1 MLVARTRR
9 LNTDLLRRNTFQK
22 NQVTRASTLQGP
34 VATNNA
40 TEKLP
45 LPRLRKVVS
54 SNNQSSSNDRTRN
67 FLCSNSTTGT
77 TSRVQSSLNKDS
89 NVRQTSSN
97 HQPVG
102 VPVADVA
109 AVTEIPATGGPAIEN
124 EGQITGSP
132 GTHTGVRHS
141 HTTNEKSSN
150 EDAVESMIDIPMDD
164 GDFGDAGYS
173 SPERTPVIVINDESS
188 NDQEVSVD
196 KEHGLSDSNPREN
209 EIHWQSPKRK
219 G

>member
-22 NQVTRASTLQGP
+22 NQVTRTPTLQGP
-34 VATNNA
+34 VAPSGA

-45 LPRLRKVVS
+45 LPRLPKVVS
-54 SNNQSSSNDRTRN
+54 SNNQSSSNGHTRN
-67 FLCSNSTTGT
+67 LLSSNSTTGT
-77 TSRVQSSLNKDS
+77 SSRVQSALNNDS
-89 NVRQTSSN
+89 NVRQTSIN
-97 HQPVG
+97 YH
-102 VPVADVA
+102 PVADVA
-109 AVTEIPATGGPAIEN
+109 PVTEIPTTGGPVTEN

-132 GTHTGVRHS
+132 GRDTGVGHS

-188 NDQEVSVD
+188 NDQEVSAE
-196 KEHGLSDSNPREN
+196 KEHGLSHSNSREN
-209 EIHWQSPKRK
+209 EIHLQSPKRK

>member
-1 MLVARTRR
+1 MVVARTRR

-22 NQVTRASTLQGP
+22 NQVTRTSTLQGP
-34 VATNNA
+34 VAPSSA

-45 LPRLRKVVS
+45 LPRLPKVVAS
-54 SNNQSSSNDRTRN
+54 KNQSSSNGHTRN
-67 FLCSNSTTGT
+67 LLCSNSTTGT
-77 TSRVQSSLNKDS
+77 TSRVQSSVNKDS

-109 AVTEIPATGGPAIEN
+109 PVTEIPATGGPAIEK

-132 GTHTGVRHS
+132 GTHTGVGHS
-141 HTTNEKSSN
+141 HTNNEQSSN

-188 NDQEVSVD
+188 NDQEVSAD

-209 EIHWQSPKRK
+209 EIHLQSPKRK

>member
-22 NQVTRASTLQGP
+22 NQVTRTPTLQGP
-34 VATNNA
+34 VAPSGA

-45 LPRLRKVVS
+45 LPRLPKVVS
-54 SNNQSSSNDRTRN
+54 SNNQSSSNGHTRN
-67 FLCSNSTTGT
+67 LLCSNSTTGT
-77 TSRVQSSLNKDS
+77 SSRVQSALNKDS
-89 NVRQTSSN
+89 NVRQTSIN
-97 HQPVG
+97 YQPVG

-109 AVTEIPATGGPAIEN
+109 PVIEIPTTGGTVTEN

-132 GTHTGVRHS
+132 GRDTGVGHS

-150 EDAVESMIDIPMDD
+150 EDAVESMVDIPMDD

-209 EIHWQSPKRK
+209 EIHLQSPKRK

>member
-9 LNTDLLRRNTFQK
+9 LNTDLLRRNTFHK
-22 NQVTRASTLQGP
+22 NQVTSTPTLQGP
-34 VATNNA
+34 VAPSSA

-45 LPRLRKVVS
+45 LPRLPKVVS
-54 SNNQSSSNDRTRN
+54 SNNQSSSNGRTRN

-77 TSRVQSSLNKDS
+77 SIRVQSALNKDS
-89 NVRQTSSN
+89 RQTSIN
-97 HQPVG
+97 YQPVG
-102 VPVADVA
+102 VPVADVVP
-109 AVTEIPATGGPAIEN
+109 VTEIPTTGRPVTEN

-132 GTHTGVRHS
+132 GRDTGVGHS

-150 EDAVESMIDIPMDD
+150 EDAVESMVDIPMDD

-188 NDQEVSVD
+188 NDQEVSAE
-196 KEHGLSDSNPREN
+196 KEHCLSHSNSREN
-209 EIHWQSPKRK
+209 EIHLQSPKRK

>member
-22 NQVTRASTLQGP
+22 NQVTRTSTLQGP
-34 VATNNA
+34 VAPNSA

-45 LPRLRKVVS
+45 LPRLPKVSS
-54 SNNQSSSNDRTRN
+54 SNNQSSSNGRTRN
-67 FLCSNSTTGT
+67 LVCSNSITGT
-77 TSRVQSSLNKDS
+77 SSTVQSALNKNS
-89 NVRQTSSN
+89 NVWQTSSN

-102 VPVADVA
+102 VLVANVAPVA
-109 AVTEIPATGGPAIEN
+109 EIPTTGGPVIEN

-132 GTHTGVRHS
+132 GRDTGVGHS
-141 HTTNEKSSN
+141 LPNNEQSSN

-173 SPERTPVIVINDESS
+173 RPERTPVIVINDKSS
-188 NDQEVSVD
+188 NDQEVSSD
-196 KEHGLSDSNPREN
+196 KEHSLSDSNPREN
-209 EIHWQSPKRK
+209 EIHLQSPKRK

>member
-22 NQVTRASTLQGP
+22 NQVTKTPTLQGP
-34 VATNNA
+34 VAPSSA

-45 LPRLRKVVS
+45 LPRLPKVVS
-54 SNNQSSSNDRTRN
+54 SNNQSSSNGRTRN
-67 FLCSNSTTGT
+67 LLCSNSTTGT
-77 TSRVQSSLNKDS
+77 TSRVQSSVNKDS
-89 NVRQTSSN
+89 NVGQTSSN

-109 AVTEIPATGGPAIEN
+109 PVTEIPATGGPATEN
-124 EGQITGSP
+124 ERQITGSP
-132 GTHTGVRHS
+132 GTHTGVGQS

-173 SPERTPVIVINDESS
+173 SPERTPVIVISDESS
-188 NDQEVSVD
+188 NDQEVSVA

-209 EIHWQSPKRK
+209 EIHLQSPKRK

>member
-22 NQVTRASTLQGP
+22 NQVTKTPTLQGP
-34 VATNNA
+34 VAPSSA

-45 LPRLRKVVS
+45 LPRLPKVVS
-54 SNNQSSSNDRTRN
+54 SNNQSSSNGRTRN
-67 FLCSNSTTGT
+67 LLCSNSTTGT
-77 TSRVQSSLNKDS
+77 TSRVRSSVNKDS

-109 AVTEIPATGGPAIEN
+109 TVTEIPATGGPAIEN
-124 EGQITGSP
+124 ERQITGSP
-132 GTHTGVRHS
+132 GTHTGVGQSHS
-141 HTTNEKSSN
+141 TNEKSSN

-173 SPERTPVIVINDESS
+173 SPERTPVIVISDESS
-188 NDQEVSVD
+188 NDQEVSVA

-209 EIHWQSPKRK
+209 EIHLQSPKRK